1 MGDPSTLKG
10 GDTRS
15 IIACECGGAQLASR
29 DDRRFFCVACLN
41 EKQGGKWRPVTWPKK
56 KDADAIE
63 AQLRPRMTE
72 NANWL
77 PGESV
82 ADLVAENETNGV
94 T

>member
-1 MGDPSTLKG
+1 M
-10 GDTRS
+10 
-15 IIACECGGAQLASR
+15 ASR

-41 EKQGGKWRPVTWPKK
+41 EKQDGKWRPVTWPKK

-82 ADLVAENETNGV
+82 ADLVAENEMNGV

>member
-1 MGDPSTLKG
+1 MAEEEG
-10 GDTRS
+10 
-15 IIACECGGAQLASR
+15 C
-29 DDRRFFCVACLN
+29 
-41 EKQGGKWRPVTWPKK
+41 
-56 KDADAIE
+56 DAIE

-82 ADLVAENETNGV
+82 ADLVAENEMNGV